1 MELSD
6 QLQELGLIVGRVVAV
21 TAHPGARAPSYL
33 LTIDLGPQGTH
44 ECSIPGA
51 GYEPGGLEGTQVVC
65 ALRGDELMV
74 LAAHSHASGVVL
86 VRPGR
91 DVEEGS
97 IVG

>member
-6 QLQELGLIVGRVVAV
+6 EVQGLGLTVGRIVAV
-21 TAHPGARAPSYL
+21 TEHMGARAPSYL

-44 ECSIPGA
+44 ESSIPRA
-51 GYEPGGLEGTQVVC
+51 GYKAHDLEGTQVVC
-65 ALRGDELMV
+65 AVRGEEVLI

-86 VRPGR
+86 VRPDR

-97 IVG
+97 VVG